1 MTLKSEKFEVSS
13 ILHHWINVCRLMFFN
28 MNSWEI
34 FYCILIFR
42 KICRASKNLC
52 FITST
57 ARTDPLRSLPNT
69 TKNTV

>member
-1 MTLKSEKFEVSS
+1 
-13 ILHHWINVCRLMFFN
+13 

-34 FYCILIFR
+34 FYCIFIFR